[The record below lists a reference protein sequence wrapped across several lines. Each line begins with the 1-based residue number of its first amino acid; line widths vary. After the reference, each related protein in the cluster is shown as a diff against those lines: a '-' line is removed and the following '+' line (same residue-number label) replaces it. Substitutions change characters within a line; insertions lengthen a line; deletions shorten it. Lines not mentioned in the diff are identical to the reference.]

1 MNKRVFG
8 NVVWIIACRVIKI
21 LLATLVSIMTA
32 RMLGPSNYGL
42 INYAASVTAFISPFV
57 LLGFNSILV
66 QEILD
71 SNSAED
77 EGSIVGTAILS
88 SFVCSF
94 FGVGCSVA
102 VAYFIASDD
111 STAIG
116 VTLVYSISLIF
127 QAIEL
132 IQYWFQAKYRSKTV
146 AWVSVIAYIIVSI
159 YKICL
164 LAFRVSIYWFAFSNA
179 FDYFIIA
186 GILICIYMKEGNSRL
201 RFSRNT
207 FMHLIK
213 VGGYYAISS
222 FMIIVFT
229 HVDKLMIK
237 SILGNVQNGFYSVA
251 VACSGMFTFVFAA
264 IIEAM
269 RPYVLDGKKQSI
281 TVFEERLKSLY
292 SILVYLGVICSI
304 VVCISAELIISIVY
318 GNEYLSSAIVL
329 QILIWHTIL
338 SCIGGAKDIWILA
351 EQKQKYLLLLNTLGV
366 VLNIIINMILI
377 PKIGIVGAAVATLVT
392 QFFSNILLCIFIK
405 DLRRNMCILA
415 QALNPMVVFKSIKLF
430 FKGR

>member
-1 MNKRVFG
+1 
-8 NVVWIIACRVIKI
+8 
-21 LLATLVSIMTA
+21 
-32 RMLGPSNYGL
+32 
-42 INYAASVTAFISPFV
+42 
-57 LLGFNSILV
+57 
-66 QEILD
+66 
-71 SNSAED
+71 
-77 EGSIVGTAILS
+77 
-88 SFVCSF
+88 
-94 FGVGCSVA
+94 
-102 VAYFIASDD
+102 
-111 STAIG
+111 
-116 VTLVYSISLIF
+116 
-127 QAIEL
+127 
-132 IQYWFQAKYRSKTV
+132 
-146 AWVSVIAYIIVSI
+146 
-159 YKICL
+159 
-164 LAFRVSIYWFAFSNA
+164 
-179 FDYFIIA
+179 
-186 GILICIYMKEGNSRL
+186 
-201 RFSRNT
+201 
-207 FMHLIK
+207 
-213 VGGYYAISS
+213 
-222 FMIIVFT
+222 
-229 HVDKLMIK
+229 MIK

-377 PKIGIVGAAVATLVT
+377 PKIGIVGAAVATLAT

-415 QALNPMVVFKSIKLF
+415 QALNPMVVFKSIKLI